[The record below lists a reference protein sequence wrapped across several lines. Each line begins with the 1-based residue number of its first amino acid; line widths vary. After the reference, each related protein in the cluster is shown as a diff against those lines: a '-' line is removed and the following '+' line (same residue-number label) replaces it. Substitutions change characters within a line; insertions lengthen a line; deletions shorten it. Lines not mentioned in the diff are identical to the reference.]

1 MSQPAQSRPWAMRD
15 YPHAR
20 RREVETLLELAA
32 LRPGMV
38 VLDLQAADG
47 YLADRVL
54 EHLGGEA
61 RCICVEPSPLR
72 HRIRPAHRVLSSPL
86 HDIAGPGDGSVD
98 RVLGL
103 AGLHHSED
111 PAGVLLECQRLL
123 RPGGMV
129 AICDVERESRMDH
142 WLNGFVAR
150 HHPGGHD
157 GVFFSAGEMRRLFE
171 EAGFL
176 QVEVRRREVPW
187 SFPGFDHLVRFCR
200 GLFGL
205 ECPDPVI
212 AEGIRELLDVREG
225 EEGVELDWSLLYA
238 RGSTPA

>member
-1 MSQPAQSRPWAMRD
+1 MRD

-20 RREVETLLELAA
+20 RREVEALLELAA

-47 YLADRVL
+47 YLSDRVL
-54 EHLGGEA
+54 ERLGGEA

-72 HRIRPAHRVLSSPL
+72 QRIRSAHQVLSSPL
-86 HDIAGPGDGSVD
+86 HDITGLGGGTVD

-111 PAGVLLECQRLL
+111 PAGVLRECRRLL

-129 AICDVERESRMDH
+129 AICDVERDSRMDH

-157 GVFFSAGEMRRLFE
+157 GVFFNAADMRRLFE
-171 EAGFL
+171 EAGFV
-176 QVEVRRREVPW
+176 QTEVRRREVPW
-187 SFPGFDHLVRFCR
+187 SFPGFDDLVRFCR

-205 ECPDPVI
+205 ECPDAVI
-212 AEGIRELLDVREG
+212 ADGIRELLVVQETG
-225 EEGVELDWSLLYA
+225 EGVELEWSLLYA
-238 RGSTPA
+238 RGTAPG